1 MTTKQINRRKEWS
14 QSWHNAQLDVRSLH
28 AFYIYH
34 AYARHT
40 HDYYVLCV
48 IEQGHQSFTHQ
59 GSQQRTPPGGLILI
73 NPDEVH
79 TGEAVDGNGFQMR
92 SLYPTAAHMSAAVRE
107 LTGREHPLPFFKQV
121 RVDEAWASA
130 ALVAAH
136 KALAQPESAL
146 EAESYFL
153 WALVQLVEHYADQRV
168 SEQRLGQEPVAIRR
182 ARHHIDECFDQ
193 GVTLTQ
199 LAEQV
204 ALSPYYLLRAFRAE
218 IGMPPHAYL
227 ESVRVRHAQRLIESG
242 IPLAQV
248 AADVGFSSQS
258 HFTNRFK
265 QFIGV
270 TPGQYAQ
277 GCC

>member
-1 MTTKQINRRKEWS
+1 MQMKEWA
-14 QSWHNAQLDVRSLH
+14 QSWHNDQLDVRLLH
-28 AFYIYH
+28 AFYIQH
-34 AYARHT
+34 SYARHT

-48 IEQGHQSFTHQ
+48 IEQGYQSFTHQ
-59 GSQQRTPPGGLILI
+59 GSKQRTPPGGLILI

-79 TGEAVDGNGFQMR
+79 TGEAADGDGFQMR
-92 SLYPTAAHMSAAVRE
+92 SLYPTASHLQTAIRE
-107 LTGREHPLPFFKQV
+107 LTGRDQALPFFKQV

-130 ALVAAH
+130 TLVAAH

-146 EAESYFL
+146 AAESCFL
-153 WALVQLVEHYADQRV
+153 WALVQLVKHYTEQRV
-168 SEQRLGQEPVAIRR
+168 SEPRLGREREAIQR
-182 ARHHIDECFDQ
+182 ARRYIDECFDQ
-193 GVTLTQ
+193 GISLTQ

-218 IGMPPHAYL
+218 VGMPPHAYL
-227 ESVRVRHAQRLIESG
+227 ESVRIRHAQRLIEAG
-242 IPLAQV
+242 NPLAQV
-248 AADVGFSSQS
+248 AADIGFSSQS

-277 GCC
+277 GCREGS

>member
-1 MTTKQINRRKEWS
+1 MMQTKEWS
-14 QSWHNAQLDVRSLH
+14 QSWHNAQLDVRLLH
-28 AFYIYH
+28 AFYIQH
-34 AYARHT
+34 SYARHT

-48 IEQGHQSFTHQ
+48 IEQGYQSFTHQ
-59 GSQQRTPPGGLILI
+59 GSKQWTPPGGLILI

-79 TGEAVDGNGFQMR
+79 TGEAVNRDGFQMR
-92 SLYPTAAHMSAAVRE
+92 SLYPTTCHLQRAVYE
-107 LTGREHPLPFFKQV
+107 LTGRQQPLPFFKQV
-121 RVDEAWASA
+121 RVDAAWASA
-130 ALVAAH
+130 TLVAAH

-146 EAESYFL
+146 AAESCFL
-153 WALVQLVEHYADQRV
+153 WTLVQMVKQYADLRIG
-168 SEQRLGQEPVAIRR
+168 EQRLGQERAAIQQARR
-182 ARHHIDECFDQ
+182 YIDDYFDQ

-218 IGMPPHAYL
+218 VGMPPHAYL
-227 ESVRVRHAQRLIESG
+227 ESVRIRHAQRLIESG
-242 IPLAQV
+242 VPLAQV

-277 GCC
+277 GCR